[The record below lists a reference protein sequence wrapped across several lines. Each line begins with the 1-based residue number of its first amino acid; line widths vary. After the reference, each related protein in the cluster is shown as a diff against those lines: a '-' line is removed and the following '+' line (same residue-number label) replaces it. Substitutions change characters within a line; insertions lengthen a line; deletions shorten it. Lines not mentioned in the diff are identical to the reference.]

1 LRQAVAHVFGD
12 QVLLI
17 SNEAF
22 GHLVEL
28 FVFLFFF
35 FFCSNCSRVGIANAL
50 IKGEIA
56 NTRLKYALVIR
67 FVMSDCQSDP
77 RRKVEW

>member
-1 LRQAVAHVFGD
+1 L
-12 QVLLI
+12 
-17 SNEAF
+17 AF

-35 FFCSNCSRVGIANAL
+35 FFFCSSYSRVGIANAL

-56 NTRLKYALVIR
+56 NTRLKCALVIC
-67 FVMSDCQSDP
+67 FVMSDYQRDP
-77 RRKVEW
+77 QRKVEW